1 MRSTVRI
8 DDDLLSE
15 LKERA
20 RRENVSL
27 TQMLNRTLRAG
38 LRAPRRGRR
47 TKKEKE
53 IEQRTFAMG
62 TPRVDLSK
70 ALALAAEL
78 EDEEIARK
86 LALRK

>member
-8 DDDLLSE
+8 DDDLLTE

-20 RRENVSL
+20 RRENLPL

-38 LRAPRRGRR
+38 LRASRRSNREKSRYQQTTFSMGAPR
-47 TKKEKE
+47 
-53 IEQRTFAMG
+53 FD
-62 TPRVDLSK
+62 VNK
-70 ALALAAEL
+70 ALALAGDL
-78 EDEEIARK
+78 EDEEVARK